1 MAKNIL
7 NMILWHP
14 EIQIEDCEITYL
26 HRGAQGNLKTI
37 WGSKIKKLERGFI
50 ILDNENQIPLHRIIR
65 IECSQ
70 QIIWNK

>member
-14 EIQIEDCEITYL
+14 DMKIADCEVTYL
-26 HRGAQGNLKTI
+26 HRGARGNLKTI
-37 WGSKIKKLERGFI
+37 QGSKIKKLERGFI
-50 ILDNENQIPLHRIIR
+50 VLDDENQIPLHRIIR

-70 QIIWNK
+70 KIIWKK